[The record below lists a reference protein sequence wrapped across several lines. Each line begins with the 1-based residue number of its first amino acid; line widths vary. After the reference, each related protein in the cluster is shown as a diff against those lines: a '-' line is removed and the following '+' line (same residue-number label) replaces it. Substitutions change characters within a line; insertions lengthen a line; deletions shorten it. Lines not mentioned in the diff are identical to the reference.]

1 MQLRKSLLATSGIGA
16 VMALTATAA
25 WSQAAAPA
33 PAAPPAATA
42 APAAPAVKLRHL
54 VYMALP
60 GDAGADGQSG
70 VLVLDADHN
79 FEPLTRIPYPIPA
92 SQFPGPKISGMT
104 ASIAAN
110 KIYVTTDGGD
120 MYAIN
125 LQTDKV
131 DWDFRGVDND
141 KLPVKIFRSGSA
153 ADGCCERPY
162 TLPDGKGGE
171 TLLVLSQYNDH
182 AWQIDAKTGAIKARL
197 DLGASGITRTHNL
210 AVSPDGKIAAISAL
224 GHDGAMGQDLAI
236 IDMTTFKVIK
246 TFQTSSS
253 IRPLTINHDGSLV
266 YLNLNAEDG
275 FSIYDVAQGKII
287 KDYALPDEMWKAAW
301 NDKNR
306 KFYGHGALSHGIGLL
321 PDESEIWATDV
332 VNSAWQVWDL
342 SPDGRTATY
351 NGSKMIKVQDGDT
364 CLCGSSWMT
373 LSPDGKTAIVGDG
386 SIIDVKSHKVIGVVK
401 DEYGR
406 LVHAVEKVLF
416 LNFDDSGQLKEMSN
430 QFAIGDPAAYAARMK
445 AQQASAAPAA
455 TAGAVVVPAAAVK

>member
-1 MQLRKSLLATSGIGA
+1 
-16 VMALTATAA
+16 
-25 WSQAAAPA
+25 
-33 PAAPPAATA
+33 
-42 APAAPAVKLRHL
+42 
-54 VYMALP
+54 
-60 GDAGADGQSG
+60 
-70 VLVLDADHN
+70 
-79 FEPLTRIPYPIPA
+79 
-92 SQFPGPKISGMT
+92 MT

-125 LQTDKV
+125 LKTDKV

-141 KLPVKIFRSGSA
+141 KIPVKIYRNGSA
-153 ADGCCERPY
+153 QTGCCERPY

-224 GHDGAMGQDLAI
+224 GHDGANGQDLAI
-236 IDMTTFKVIK
+236 VDMSTFKVIK
-246 TFQTSSS
+246 TAQTTSS

-275 FSIYDVAQGKII
+275 FSIYDVAQGKVIQ
-287 KDYALPDEMWKAAW
+287 DVTLPKEMWEAKW
-301 NDKNR
+301 NDKTNR
-306 KFYGHGALSHGIGLL
+306 YYGHGALSHGIGLL

-342 SPDGRTATY
+342 SPDGRKATY
-351 NGSKMIKVQDGDT
+351 NPLKTIKVQDGNT
-364 CLCGSSWMT
+364 CLCGSSWIT

-386 SIIDVKSHKVIGVVK
+386 SIIDVKAHKVIATIK

-406 LVHAVEKVLF
+406 PVHAVEKVLF
-416 LNFDDSGQLKEMSN
+416 MGFNEAGELKEMSN

-445 AQQASAAPAA
+445 AQQASATPAKP
-455 TAGAVVVPAAAVK
+455 GVQEAAK

>member
-1 MQLRKSLLATSGIGA
+1 MKYRNALLASTGVA
-16 VMALTATAA
+16 LVMTAGGGAA
-25 WSQAAAPA
+25 WAQTA
-33 PAAPPAATA
+33 A
-42 APAAPAVKLRHL
+42 APAAPAAPAAAAPATPLRHL

-92 SQFPGPKISGMT
+92 SQLPGPKISGMT

-125 LQTDKV
+125 LKTDKV

-141 KLPVKIFRSGSA
+141 KIPVTIFRPGSA

-162 TLPDGKGGE
+162 TMPDGKGGA

-182 AWQIDAKTGAIKARL
+182 AWEIDASTGAIKTRF

-210 AVSPDGKIAAISAL
+210 AISPDGKIAAISAL
-224 GHDGAMGQDLAI
+224 GHDGAKGQDLAI
-236 IDMTTFKVIK
+236 VDLTTNKVTNTI
-246 TFQTSSS
+246 QTSSS

-287 KDYALPDEMWKAAW
+287 KDVVLPPEMWQAQFA
-301 NDKNR
+301 DKNR
-306 KFYGHGALSHGIGLL
+306 TFYGHGAVSHGIGLL

-351 NGSKMIKVQDGDT
+351 NPTKTIPVQNGDQ
-364 CLCGSSWMT
+364 CKCGSSWMT

-386 SIIDVKSHKVIGVVK
+386 SIIDVKSHKVIATIK
-401 DEYGR
+401 DEFGR
-406 LVHAVEKVLF
+406 PVHAVEKVLF
-416 LNFDDSGQLKEMSN
+416 MNFDASGQLKEMSN
-430 QFAIGDPAAYAARMK
+430 QFAIGDPAAYAARIK
-445 AQQASAAPAA
+445 SLASAAPAA
-455 TAGAVVVPAAAVK
+455 AGGIQPASAVK

>member
-1 MQLRKSLLATSGIGA
+1 MQYRNALLASTSILIMATGGA
-16 VMALTATAA
+16 WAQ
-25 WSQAAAPA
+25 SAAPA
-33 PAAPPAATA
+33 PAAPAATP
-42 APAAPAVKLRHL
+42 APAAAAAPLRHL

-79 FEPLTRIPYPIPA
+79 FEPLTRIPYPLPA
-92 SQFPGPKISGMT
+92 ALLPGPKISGMT

-125 LQTDKV
+125 LKTDKV

-141 KLPVKIFRSGSA
+141 KIPVTIFRPGSA

-171 TLLVLSQYNDH
+171 TLLVLSQYNNH
-182 AWQIDAKTGAIKARL
+182 AWKIDAKTGDIIARL

-224 GHDGAMGQDLAI
+224 GHDGPNGQDLAI
-236 IDMTTFKVIK
+236 VDMATFKVIK
-246 TFQTSSS
+246 TLQTDSS

-266 YLNLNAEDG
+266 YLNLNAVDG
-275 FSIYDVAQGKII
+275 FAIYDVAQGKII
-287 KDYALPDEMWKAAW
+287 HTYALPDEMWKAAF
-301 NDKNR
+301 NDKNHT
-306 KFYGHGALSHGIGLL
+306 FYGHGAASHGIGLT
-321 PDESEIWATDV
+321 PDESEIWSTDV

-342 SPDGRTATY
+342 SADGRTATY
-351 NGSKMIKVQDGDT
+351 APLKTIPVQNGDQCK
-364 CLCGSSWMT
+364 CGSSWMT
-373 LSPDGKTAIVGDG
+373 LSPDAKTAIVGDG
-386 SIIDVKSHKVIGVVK
+386 SIIDVKSHKVIATIK

-406 LVHAVEKVLF
+406 PVHAVEKVLF
-416 LNFDDSGQLKEMSN
+416 LNFDDKGNLKEMSN
-430 QFAIGDPAAYAARMK
+430 QFAIGDPAAYQARIAK
-445 AQQASAAPAA
+445 QASATPPTGGTLQPTSA
-455 TAGAVVVPAAAVK
+455 TVK

>member
-1 MQLRKSLLATSGIGA
+1 MKFRKSLLATSGLGL
-16 VMALTATAA
+16 VMAVTATAA
-25 WSQAAAPA
+25 SAQS
-33 PAAPPAATA
+33 A
-42 APAAPAVKLRHL
+42 APAAPAATPAPAAAAEKLRHL

-60 GDAGADGQSG
+60 GDSGADGQTG

-79 FEPLTRIPYPIPA
+79 YQFVSRIPYPLPA
-92 SQFPGPKISGMT
+92 SQLPGPKISGMT

-120 MYAIN
+120 MYAYN
-125 LQTDKV
+125 LKTDKV

-141 KLPVKIFRSGSA
+141 KVPVKIYRNGSA
-153 ADGCCERPY
+153 TTGCCERPY

-224 GHDGAMGQDLAI
+224 GHDGDKGQDLAI
-236 IDMTTFKVIK
+236 VDMQTFKVTHTI
-246 TFQTSSS
+246 QTTSS

-266 YLNLNAEDG
+266 YLNLNAIDG
-275 FSIYDVAQGKII
+275 FSIYDVAQGKVIQDVAVP
-287 KDYALPDEMWKAAW
+287 KEMWEAKWA
-301 NDKNR
+301 DKTHR
-306 KFYGHGALSHGIGLL
+306 YYGHGALSHGIGLL
-321 PDESEIWATDV
+321 PDESEIWSTDV

-342 SPDGRTATY
+342 SPDGRTAKY
-351 NGSKMIKVQDGDT
+351 NPLKTIKVQDNDT
-364 CLCGSSWMT
+364 CLCGSSWIT

-386 SIIDVKSHKVIGVVK
+386 SIIDVKAHKVIGTIK

-416 LNFDDSGQLKEMSN
+416 LNFNENGELKEMSN
-430 QFAIGDPAAYAARMK
+430 QFAIGDPVAYAARMK
-445 AQQASAAPAA
+445 AQQASAAPVP
-455 TAGAVVVPAAAVK
+455 GQPQPAAR